1 MTGFQLRIAVANR
14 SLHILHDNRHLIQAR
29 HRRPRIARSS
39 RAAPARLGFR
49 RTGAAGAAT
58 LPHGANYHHHHH
70 HHHHRRRLSSSKLH
84 LLQQSLN
91 MATNQVVRRRSS
103 AADRTPYDNPLSPNV
118 NFAMAMAMSTTFSPA
133 PDSVLAQVKD
143 DESSRQQQTSATM
156 ERENSTDSNSMPPPP
171 RPFRELPPA
180 RRSTHTRAHSMTS
193 SAPRQSNRLSLTLP
207 IAPASRGDF
216 IRPTSSAVPP
226 VTLSSKPP
234 TPAPTPELPALEDAN
249 DFIIAI
255 AAQERRVLELRE
267 ELARAEAHLASIK
280 TQWSSKE
287 SMQKRAAEIQSQA
300 LASPQRCPTPDAMMS
315 PTRKS
320 VEMDRK
326 KLWLQSQHNS
336 PSTPTQGRRKI
347 MRGGHAR
354 TLSLLSPARTEAP
367 FNLNENRPS
376 IDGAAAQ
383 PLHERAV
390 PTLAQAPALSKRATW
405 QPLGQAQQS
414 GVFPLVEDL
423 KLGLRAFVEDIRQ
436 ITVGDEP
443 ISGPAPATH
452 GQSDL
457 LHTRTLG
464 SSARERDVTPKGQDR
479 KSSGPTKSRL
489 NSSAEAVKRGSVLG
503 GKAVNATPMAEKT
516 KSSGKGK
523 QFSWTPLGFET
534 LEDNDWGNWDSPSS
548 VKSSRW
554 SGSTMHTAGL
564 DEFEAIPEK
573 AEESGAS
580 TPSKTKPASQGN
592 NVLRSTKLDE
602 LLPSMVNRLSPSNM
616 KRTANNLLDEWEKSL
631 TAPEV
636 RDKENS
642 V

>member
-1 MTGFQLRIAVANR
+1 MTGFHLRIAVANR

-58 LPHGANYHHHHH
+58 LPHGANYHQ
-70 HHHHRRRLSSSKLH
+70 HHRRRSSSSKLH
-84 LLQQSLN
+84 LLQQNLN

-118 NFAMAMAMSTTFSPA
+118 NFAMPMAMSTTFSPA
-133 PDSVLAQVKD
+133 PDSALAQVKD
-143 DESSRQQQTSATM
+143 DESSRQQQTSATI

-180 RRSTHTRAHSMTS
+180 RRSAHARAHSMAS
-193 SAPRQSNRLSLTLP
+193 STPRQANRLSLTLP
-207 IAPASRGDF
+207 IAPASRGDLV
-216 IRPTSSAVPP
+216 RPPSSAVPP
-226 VTLSSKPP
+226 VTLASKPP
-234 TPAPTPELPALEDAN
+234 TPAQTPEPPALEDAN

-255 AAQERRVLELRE
+255 AAQERKVLELRE
-267 ELARAEAHLASIK
+267 ELVRAEAHLASIK

-326 KLWLQSQHNS
+326 KLWLQSQQNS

-354 TLSLLSPARTEAP
+354 TLSLLSPARTEAS
-367 FNLNENRPS
+367 FNLNEDRIS
-376 IDGAAAQ
+376 IHGAVAQ

-390 PTLAQAPALSKRATW
+390 PPLTQAPALSKRATW
-405 QPLGQAQQS
+405 QPLSQAQQS
-414 GVFPLVEDL
+414 GVFPLVEDF

-443 ISGPAPATH
+443 ISGSAATTH
-452 GQSDL
+452 GHSDS
-457 LHTRTLG
+457 LHTSTLG
-464 SSARERDVTPKGQDR
+464 SLARDRDVTPKGQDR

-489 NSSAEAVKRGSVLG
+489 SSSAEAVKQGSVLG
-503 GKAVNATPMAEKT
+503 GKAVNAISMAEKT

-534 LEDNDWGNWDSPSS
+534 LEDNDWANWDSPCS

-554 SGSTMHTAGL
+554 SGSTMHNAGL

-580 TPSKTKPASQGN
+580 TPSKTKRASQGNNALRN

-616 KRTANNLLDEWEKSL
+616 KRTANNLWDEWEKSL

-636 RDKENS
+636 GDKENN